1 MIRLLP
7 STLFGRLVIILLGGL
22 LVAQGVGAWILL
34 RDRATALYETGGRF
48 AIQRIASIVH
58 VLDTLSAEQRR
69 TILPAVNSTGLR
81 VGFTTAPEHEPLS
94 STNNPA
100 VTRLRA
106 ALRRALG
113 NDRNFRIAV
122 AATGP
127 APTPPPPP
135 RAGSPP
141 RPWMRH
147 MAPEHMRFFG
157 LPRFPHASFVVQ
169 AQLRDGAWVSIAHRL
184 PDEAYAWP
192 TKLLLAL
199 GVLLISV
206 VALSLIAVRGVT
218 RPLAV
223 LGNAAEELGRDIQRP
238 PLDESGPL
246 EVRRA
251 AQAFNTMQSRL
262 ARFLRD
268 RAQLLAA
275 VSHDLKTP
283 ITRLRLRAE
292 LIEDPQQQAKFLRDL
307 DEMEGMTRATLE
319 FLRHA
324 NTREAVQ
331 PVDVQALVETLQADA
346 EALGQEV
353 QIQGTAGSPY
363 PARALALQRC
373 LANLLDN
380 AHKYGRRATVTVD
393 DNAERLRICVA
404 DEGPGI
410 PEAELEQVFEP
421 FYRLERSRS
430 RETGGAG
437 LGLSIARDVARA
449 HGGDLVLRNRPNG
462 GLEAVLTLPR

>member
-1 MIRLLP
+1 MSRLLP
-7 STLFGRLVIILLGGL
+7 STLFGRLVVILLGGL

-34 RDRATALYETGGRF
+34 RDRASALYESGGRF

-58 VLDTLSAEQRR
+58 VLDTLSTDQRR
-69 TILPAVNSTGLR
+69 VILPAVNTTGLR
-81 VGFTTAPEHEPLS
+81 VAFTPPPQRESPSNAEH
-94 STNNPA
+94 PA
-100 VTRLRA
+100 AIRLRA
-106 ALRRALG
+106 ALQRALG
-113 NDRNFRIAV
+113 DERHLLVAV
-122 AATGP
+122 TARP
-127 APTPPPPP
+127 ALRPPPPGAP
-135 RAGSPP
+135 PP

-147 MAPEHMRFFG
+147 MPPEHMRFLG
-157 LPRFPHASFVVQ
+157 LAPFPHPTFLVQ

-184 PDEAYAWP
+184 PEETFAWP
-192 TKLLLAL
+192 TKLLLTL

-206 VALSLIAVRGVT
+206 VALSLVAVRVVT

-238 PLDESGPL
+238 PLDENGPL
-246 EVRRA
+246 EARRA
-251 AQAFNTMQSRL
+251 ARAFNTMQARL
-262 ARFLRD
+262 TRFLHD

-292 LIEDPQQQAKFLRDL
+292 LIEDREQQAKFLRDL

-324 NTREAVQ
+324 NTREALH

-346 EALGQEV
+346 EALGHEV
-353 QIQGTAGSPY
+353 RIQGTAVSPY

-373 LANLLDN
+373 LANLVDN
-380 AHKYGRRATVTVD
+380 ATKYGCRATITVD
-393 DNAERLRICVA
+393 DTAERLRICVA

-410 PEAELEQVFEP
+410 PETELEQVFEP
-421 FYRLERSRS
+421 FYRLEQSRS
-430 RETGGAG
+430 RETGGVG

-449 HGGDLVLRNRPNG
+449 HGGDLVLRNRLHG

>member
-7 STLFGRLVIILLGGL
+7 STLFGRLVVILLGGL

-34 RDRATALYETGGRF
+34 RDRATALYESGGRF
-48 AIQRIASIVH
+48 AIHRIASIVR
-58 VLDTLSAEQRR
+58 VLDSLSAEERR
-69 TILPAVNSTGLR
+69 TILPAVNTTELR
-81 VGFTTAPEHEPLS
+81 VAFTPPPTREAHSVEDH
-94 STNNPA
+94 PA
-100 VTRLRA
+100 ALRLRS
-106 ALRRALG
+106 ALRRALDD
-113 NDRNFRIAV
+113 DRKLHIAV
-122 AATGP
+122 SGSAL
-127 APTPPPPP
+127 APFPPPGATPPPHP
-135 RAGSPP
+135 R
-141 RPWMRH
+141 MRH

-157 LPRFPHASFVVQ
+157 LAPFPHASFLVQ
-169 AQLRDGAWVSIAHRL
+169 AQLRDGSWVSIAHRL
-184 PDEAYAWP
+184 PEEAFAWP

-206 VALSLIAVRGVT
+206 VALSLIAVRVAT

-223 LGNAAEELGRDIQRP
+223 LGNAAQELGRDIQRP
-238 PLDESGPL
+238 PLDEGGPL

-251 AQAFNTMQSRL
+251 AQAFNTMQASL

-275 VSHDLKTP
+275 ISHDLKTP

-292 LIEDPQQQAKFLRDL
+292 LIDDPQQQAKFLRDL
-307 DEMEGMTRATLE
+307 DEMENMTRATLE

-324 NTREAVQ
+324 NTRESVQ

-353 QIQGTAGSPY
+353 RIQGAANSPY

-373 LANLLDN
+373 LANLIDN

-393 DNAERLRICVA
+393 DSAARLRISVA

-410 PEAELEQVFEP
+410 PESELEHVFEP
-421 FYRLERSRS
+421 FYRLEQSRS
-430 RETGGAG
+430 RETGGVG
-437 LGLSIARDVARA
+437 LGLSISRDIARA
-449 HGGDLVLRNRPNG
+449 HGGDLVLRNRPSG

>member
-7 STLFGRLVIILLGGL
+7 STLFGRLVVILLGGL

-34 RDRATALYETGGRF
+34 RDRATALYETSGHF

-58 VLDTLSAEQRR
+58 VLDTLGADQRR
-69 TILPAVNSTGLR
+69 TILPAVNTTGLR
-81 VGFTTAPEHEPLS
+81 VAFTPPPRAHSLNTVS
-94 STNNPA
+94 NPA
-100 VTRLRA
+100 AERLRA

-113 NDRNFRIAV
+113 DDRNLHIAV
-122 AATGP
+122 SATGP
-127 APTPPPPP
+127 ALGPPPSRGGP
-135 RAGSPP
+135 PP

-147 MAPEHMRFFG
+147 MTPEHMRFFG
-157 LPRFPHASFVVQ
+157 LPPFPHASFLVQ
-169 AQLRDGAWVSIAHRL
+169 AQLRDGAWVSIAQRL
-184 PDEAYAWP
+184 PDEAFAWP

-199 GVLLISV
+199 GVLLVSV

-238 PLDESGPL
+238 PLDEDGPL

-251 AQAFNTMQSRL
+251 ARAFNTMQARL

-292 LIEDPQQQAKFLRDL
+292 LIEDPEQQAKFLRDL

-353 QIQGTAGSPY
+353 RIEGTARLPY

-373 LANLLDN
+373 LANLVDN
-380 AHKYGRRATVTVD
+380 ANKYGRRATVTVD
-393 DNAERLRICVA
+393 DSAERLRICVT

-410 PEAELEQVFEP
+410 PETELEQVFEP
-421 FYRLERSRS
+421 FYRLEQSRS

-437 LGLSIARDVARA
+437 LGLSIARDIARA
-449 HGGDLVLRNRPNG
+449 HGGDLVLRNRPHG

>member
-1 MIRLLP
+1 MSRLLP
-7 STLFGRLVIILLGGL
+7 STLFGRLVMILLGGL

-34 RDRATALYETGGRF
+34 RDRASALYETSGRF

-58 VLDTLSAEQRR
+58 MLDTLNTDQRR
-69 TILPAVNSTGLR
+69 VILPAVNTTGLR
-81 VGFTTAPEHEPLS
+81 VAFTPPPKQESPTLANH
-94 STNNPA
+94 PA
-100 VTRLRA
+100 AMRLRA
-106 ALRRALG
+106 ALQRALG
-113 NDRNFRIAV
+113 DERNLLIAV
-122 AATGP
+122 TATEQ
-127 APTPPPPP
+127 ALAPPPPGVP
-135 RAGSPP
+135 SR

-147 MAPEHMRFFG
+147 MAPEHMRFLG
-157 LPRFPHASFVVQ
+157 LAPFPHASFLVQ
-169 AQLRDGAWVSIAHRL
+169 AQLRDGTWVSIAHRL
-184 PDEAYAWP
+184 PEEAFAWP

-206 VALSLIAVRGVT
+206 VALSLVAVRVVT
-218 RPLAV
+218 QPLAL

-238 PLDESGPL
+238 SLDEGGPL

-251 AQAFNTMQSRL
+251 ARAFNTMQARL

-292 LIEDPQQQAKFLRDL
+292 LIEDPEQQAKFLRDL

-331 PVDVQALVETLQADA
+331 PVDVQALVETLQADS

-353 QIQGTAGSPY
+353 RIQGTVVSPY

-373 LANLLDN
+373 LANLVDN
-380 AHKYGRRATVTVD
+380 ATKYGHRATVTVD
-393 DNAERLRICVA
+393 DTTERLRICVA

-410 PEAELEQVFEP
+410 PETELEQVFEP
-421 FYRLERSRS
+421 FYRLEQSRS
-430 RETGGAG
+430 RDTGGVG

-449 HGGDLVLRNRPNG
+449 HGGDLVLRNRPHS